1 MESEDF
7 FELEQRLP
15 YEFKDKN
22 LLIEALS
29 HSSFVNEQSE
39 TDLRD
44 NERLEFLGDAVL
56 NLVVGHILMQ
66 RYPYLKEGDLSRMR
80 AGLVNESQLAK
91 VACSINLG
99 FHIRLGKGEIQSN
112 GREKNSILANTFE
125 AVIAA
130 IYLDDGFESAFK
142 IITSHFS
149 SLINSIKPP
158 MIYSDYKSQLQ
169 EIVQVTHHVVP
180 LYHVIEETGPDHD
193 KTFRVEVKIGEIRKE
208 GVGKS
213 KKVAEQNAAQKALQ
227 VIKTKINSTPEKHD
241 QRNETTESG
250 IP

>member
-1 MESEDF
+1 MEPEDLF
-7 FELEQRLP
+7 KLEQKLP

-39 TDLRD
+39 TDIRD

-66 RYPYLKEGDLSRMR
+66 HYPHLEEGDLSRMR

-91 VACSINLG
+91 VARSIDLG
-99 FHIRLGKGEIQSN
+99 FHIRLGKGEVHSN
-112 GREKNSILANTFE
+112 GREKKSILADTFE
-125 AVIAA
+125 AVLAA

-142 IITSHFS
+142 IIATHFS
-149 SLINSIKPP
+149 SLVKSTMDP
-158 MIYSDYKSQLQ
+158 MIQSDYKSQLQ
-169 EIVQVTHHVVP
+169 EIVQVTHRVVP
-180 LYHVIEETGPDHD
+180 LYHVIEESGPDHD

-213 KKVAEQNAAQKALQ
+213 KKTAEQNAAQQALQ
-227 VIKTKINSTPEKHD
+227 VLKININSTLERH
-241 QRNETTESG
+241 
-250 IP
+250 